1 MARVFLIS
9 LALLVLPFVL
19 YGGYYKLTNRG
30 EENRHIWRDAPIV
43 WLGAAGVVLAVAGL
57 VGLVQMTGM

>member
-19 YGGYYKLTNRG
+19 YGGYYKLTRRG
-30 EENRHIWRDAPIV
+30 EENRYIWRDAPIV
-43 WLGAAGVVLAVAGL
+43 WLCVAGVILAVAGL
-57 VGLVQMTGM
+57 IGLVQLTSM

>member
-19 YGGYYKLTNRG
+19 YGGYFKLTRRG
-30 EENRHIWRDAPIV
+30 EENQYIWRDAPIV
-43 WLGAAGVVLAVAGL
+43 WLGVVGVTLTVAGL
-57 VGLVQMTGM
+57 ISLVYLTGI